1 MYVGDELMTM
11 NFIQMRIIFYI
22 KECHIFNI
30 GHEVIKEFKIIFL
43 IGYMSYQIAII
54 IAILL

>member
-1 MYVGDELMTM
+1 
-11 NFIQMRIIFYI
+11 MRIIFYI